1 MMMMMMHRSQQ
12 RHDLEENEDDDFS
25 TGHCGQDDFAAN
37 HRLSAH
43 CELASAAALNAT
55 NRQKARCVI
64 SYSKK
69 ASMHKQVL
77 CRVAV
82 VVSCVCVF
90 FLRVSISSKI
100 NRMKTNSAL
109 NNQ

>member
-1 MMMMMMHRSQQ
+1 MMMHWSQQ
-12 RHDLEENEDDDFS
+12 RHDLEDDDFS
-25 TGHCGQDDFAAN
+25 TGHCGQEEFAAN
-37 HRLSAH
+37 HRLSTH

-82 VVSCVCVF
+82 VVSRVF
-90 FLRVSISSKI
+90 TGVNFVKDKQNEDKQRPK
-100 NRMKTNSAL
+100 
-109 NNQ
+109 Q

>member
-1 MMMMMMHRSQQ
+1 MMMMQRSQQ

-25 TGHCGQDDFAAN
+25 TGHCGQEEFAAD
-37 HRLSAH
+37 HRLSTH

-82 VVSCVCVF
+82 VVSCVFYGCQF
-90 FLRVSISSKI
+90 RQ
-100 NRMKTNSAL
+100 R
-109 NNQ
+109 